1 MNYLKDLQG
10 IKCRKCRTKT
20 KRKEKKLKDLDEV
33 FFLKKRKKINMH
45 ETNAITQRKNTR
57 DLHLKLGGDIVTYI
71 RVY

>member
-20 KRKEKKLKDLDEV
+20 KGKKKKLKDLDEV

-45 ETNAITQRKNTR
+45 ETNAITQKRTQENF
-57 DLHLKLGGDIVTYI
+57 I
-71 RVY
+71 